1 MARPADPSH
10 FREERP
16 AAGAVGGDGRSL
28 GDLFTDLT
36 QETTTL
42 VRQEVQ
48 LAKTEMSQKAAAV
61 GKDVGFLVAGGAVLY
76 AGLLALIATIIIV
89 LAYAIPWWLSALIVS
104 IVVLAIGGFL
114 VRSGLDNLK
123 QTSLAP
129 TQTLETLKEDATWT
143 KEQI

>member
-16 AAGAVGGDGRSL
+16 AAADGDGRSL

-48 LAKTEMSQKAAAV
+48 LAKTEMSQKATAI
-61 GKDVGFLVAGGAVLY
+61 GKDIGFLVAGGAVLY

-114 VRSGLDNLK
+114 VRRGLDNLK

-129 TQTLETLKEDATWT
+129 TQTVETLKEDVTWT
-143 KEQI
+143 KDQI

>member
-10 FREERP
+10 LREERP
-16 AAGAVGGDGRSL
+16 AAGAAASDGRSL